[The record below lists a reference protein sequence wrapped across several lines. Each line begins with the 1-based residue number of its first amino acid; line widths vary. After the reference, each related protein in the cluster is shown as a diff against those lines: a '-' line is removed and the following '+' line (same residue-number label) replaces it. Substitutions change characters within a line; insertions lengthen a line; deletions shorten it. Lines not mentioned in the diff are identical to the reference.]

1 MSAATTF
8 TNTASTSANTGA
20 TPLLEI
26 KGIVAGYGRV
36 EVLHQISL
44 TVNQG
49 EIVSLIGGNGAG
61 KSTTLMCISGILALR
76 GGEIHFAQQRI
87 DGTRADKLVARGL
100 VQVPEG
106 RRIFPRMTVLEN
118 LMMGAYCRN
127 DRAGIAADLEKV
139 YALFDILKL
148 RSTQLGGTLSG
159 GEQQMLAIGR
169 AIMSKPQL
177 LMMDEPSMGIA
188 PLLVTKIFEAVR
200 ALNQEGLTI
209 LLVEQNARAALR
221 LSHRGY
227 VLETGRVVLADESA
241 RLLVDPRVLE
251 SYLGE

>member
-1 MSAATTF
+1 MSDA
-8 TNTASTSANTGA
+8 
-20 TPLLEI
+20 LLSVR
-26 KGIVAGYGRV
+26 GIVAGYGSV
-36 EVLHQISL
+36 EVLHEVSL
-44 TVNQG
+44 EVREG

-61 KSTTLMCISGILALR
+61 KSTTLMCTSCIVPVR
-76 GGEIHFAQQRI
+76 RGEIHFGGSRI
-87 DGTRADKLVARGL
+87 DGTRADRLVGRGL

-118 LMMGAYCRN
+118 LMMGAYGRN
-127 DRAGIAADLEKV
+127 DRPGIARDLERV
-139 YALFDILKL
+139 YALFDILRQ

-169 AIMSKPQL
+169 AIMSKPRL

-188 PLLVTKIFEAVR
+188 PLLVAKIFEAVK
-200 ALNQEGLTI
+200 ALNAEGLTI

-221 LSHRGY
+221 LAHRVY
-227 VLETGRVVLADESA
+227 VLETGRITLADDASK
-241 RLLVDPRVLE
+241 LLVDPRVLA